1 MIAIIWFTNVIQL
14 AQQSI
19 PKWIG
24 LYPQGYDFKQM
35 RENFNFFAFKSR
47 YDSLIRRNQ
56 QLHWLVV
63 LAVLQ
68 RVWQTHTWSDGCN
81 FPSPWKVERND
92 ACSRGCP
99 PRLHSWKVRWHSPM
113 GAFEAGLVVCLFFN
127 WYLQCVF
134 NRHELQPP
142 LATHFGGWWRAIG
155 KDFGESKQAKQGR
168 QIWWIKK
175 NRNKLFFLNELNF
188 TNSGVQALRIDHDIV
203 WYIHWSSWWTN

>member
-1 MIAIIWFTNVIQL
+1 MVVTSL
-14 AQQSI
+14 LLE
-19 PKWIG
+19 K
-24 LYPQGYDFKQM
+24 L
-35 RENFNFFAFKSR
+35 REMM
-47 YDSLIRRNQ
+47 
-56 QLHWLVV
+56 
-63 LAVLQ
+63 LAVEDALQ
-68 RVWQTHTWSDGCN
+68 GCIVGRWDGT
-81 FPSPWKVERND
+81 
-92 ACSRGCP
+92 A
-99 PRLHSWKVRWHSPM
+99 PM